1 MFKSEK
7 IKQDVNLK
15 FENKKLYSN

>member
-7 IKQDVNLK
+7 IKKDVNLK